1 MLPFGGQGANQAI
14 EDAGALGAILSDMSS
29 VEDLPKR
36 LALFDKVRR
45 LRASRVQVLSTV
57 RLGKE
62 KDVEDEV
69 KKYTD
74 FPGPCKNFFLFL
86 IQFKN
91 RFKI

>member
-14 EDAGALGAILSDMSS
+14 EDAGALGALLSNMSS
-29 VEDLPKR
+29 VEDLPRR
-36 LALFDKVRR
+36 LELFDKVRR
-45 LRASRVQVLSTV
+45 LRASRVQILSTV

-74 FPGPCKNFFLFL
+74 FPGQCKKLSFFLVG
-86 IQFKN
+86 I
-91 RFKI
+91 